1 MVIESIKRPA
11 VADAGRPMTHHR
23 LAALG
28 GGSILMAW
36 LGWSLIIAAI
46 AVWGLGA
53 LGWIDE
59 VREFLRAGAGP
70 RNGVGRRRP

>member
-1 MVIESIKRPA
+1 
-11 VADAGRPMTHHR
+11 
-23 LAALG
+23 
-28 GGSILMAW
+28 MAW